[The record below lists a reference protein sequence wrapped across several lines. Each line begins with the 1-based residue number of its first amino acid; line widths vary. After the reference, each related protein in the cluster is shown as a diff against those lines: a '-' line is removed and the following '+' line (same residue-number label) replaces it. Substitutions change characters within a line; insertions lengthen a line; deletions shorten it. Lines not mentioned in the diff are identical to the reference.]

1 MAGLC
6 RFAELARTSVA
17 GIHPSVSIPSD
28 AGVRVVRGV
37 IGVAVVADRSDR
49 QACRERPAQ
58 TAAPSPTAPAPSA
71 AKAGDTDAAS
81 DNRTAEA
88 AAEAGDTQ
96 AASHNRTAEATTETA
111 DATAKKV
118 SGHYAIYYTLD
129 KPPTGWMAPS
139 SQAFPQM
146 QANHGTN
153 FNPGTIGNELRNNM
167 GGGIG
172 RLTPEQQVQRAR
184 QMRDQQTAPK

>member
-1 MAGLC
+1 MGADGTVSTTT
-6 RFAELARTSVA
+6 TS
-17 GIHPSVSIPSD
+17 
-28 AGVRVVRGV
+28 
-37 IGVAVVADRSDR
+37 
-49 QACRERPAQ
+49 
-58 TAAPSPTAPAPSA
+58 
-71 AKAGDTDAAS
+71 TDANGNVS
-81 DNRTAEA
+81 VTQVGPDGKVVSEDQWSRDRLVMNLPLFPRL
-88 AAEAGDTQ
+88 GD
-96 AASHNRTAEATTETA
+96 AVPEKATLETA

-129 KPPTGWMAPS
+129 KPPAGWMAPS

-146 QANHGTN
+146 QASHGTN
-153 FNPGTIGNELRNNM
+153 FNPNTIGNELRNNM